1 MADQSLPKARAP
13 RTAGTTETPEAALD
27 GGVREGASADT
38 GTAGKEGISRRLL
51 LGTAGATGLVLGAAG
66 GAVGYAARPA
76 EATPLASVGADQVM
90 FHGKHQPGILQGLQA
105 RGHLVAFDLAPG
117 VGRKE
122 AAALLR
128 RWSET
133 AQRLMAGEAAKQDDT
148 DVARDAGPS
157 SLTITFGFGHSF
169 FGRTGL
175 DEQRPVSLDP
185 LPDFSSDQL
194 DKARSNGDLWVQ
206 IGANDALVAFH
217 ALRAIQKDAGRAAKV
232 RWQMNGFNRSPG
244 ATAHPMT
251 ARNLMGQ
258 MDGTRNPKPTDAD
271 FDERIFVPESGSND
285 PAWMAN
291 GSYAVVRR
299 IRMLLDDWEQLSVK
313 EQEDVI
319 GRRKSDGAPLSGGTE
334 TSEMDL
340 EKTDKA
346 GNLVVPI
353 NAHARI
359 TRPDQN
365 GGAAM
370 LRRPFSYHDG
380 IGTDGVPDAGLL
392 FICWQADPLRGFV
405 TVQRKL
411 DRGDALSTFIRHE
424 AAAERRVQLVDAG
437 QLAVAGGVQLLAP
450 AAQLPVQEALGTA
463 EVRQPHRR
471 RIHRVQFDERVH
483 QGQHRVPGA
492 LRAERGQ
499 LVGGAVRGAL
509 DELHDVE
516 RSPEHLLV
524 LAQQHRPRHRHV
536 RRVQRADHAVLP
548 LHVVRRGEDMAE
560 RGPPYDPLRRA
571 VADRVGE
578 VRASALDQP
587 AGQRA
592 LRQTGPLAIEQAV
605 QPVEVES
612 GRMVGAHHRS

>member
-1 MADQSLPKARAP
+1 MADQSIPEAR
-13 RTAGTTETPEAALD
+13 TPEASPE
-27 GGVREGASADT
+27 GVVSPEAAQ
-38 GTAGKEGISRRLL
+38 KEGISRRTL

-66 GAVGYAARPA
+66 GAVGYAAAPA
-76 EATPLASVGADQVM
+76 QATPLTSLGADQVM
-90 FHGKHQPGILQGLQA
+90 FHGKHQPGITTALQA
-105 RGHLVAFDLAPG
+105 RGHLVAFDLAAG
-117 VGRKE
+117 AGRKE

-133 AQRLMAGEAAKQDDT
+133 ARRLMAGEPATQDDT

-169 FGRTGL
+169 FDRTGL
-175 DEQRPVSLDP
+175 QKQRPVALDP

-217 ALRAIQKDAGRAAKV
+217 ALRAIQKEGGSAARV

-258 MDGTRNPKPTDAD
+258 IDGTRNPKPADSD
-271 FDERIFVPESGSND
+271 FDQRIFVPASGSND

-299 IRMLLDDWEQLSVK
+299 IRMLLDDWEQLSLK
-313 EQEDVI
+313 EQENVI

-334 TSEMDL
+334 TTEMDL
-340 EKTDKA
+340 EKTDA
-346 GNLVVPI
+346 EGNLVVPI

-380 IGTDGVPDAGLL
+380 FGTDGVPDAGLL

-411 DRGDALSTFIRHE
+411 DRGDALSQFIRHE
-424 AAAERRVQLVDAG
+424 ASGLFAVPGGAAEG
-437 QLAVAGGVQLLAP
+437 QYVGQELL
-450 AAQLPVQEALGTA
+450 EG
-463 EVRQPHRR
+463 
-471 RIHRVQFDERVH
+471 
-483 QGQHRVPGA
+483 
-492 LRAERGQ
+492 
-499 LVGGAVRGAL
+499 
-509 DELHDVE
+509 
-516 RSPEHLLV
+516 
-524 LAQQHRPRHRHV
+524 
-536 RRVQRADHAVLP
+536 
-548 LHVVRRGEDMAE
+548 
-560 RGPPYDPLRRA
+560 
-571 VADRVGE
+571 
-578 VRASALDQP
+578 
-587 AGQRA
+587 
-592 LRQTGPLAIEQAV
+592 
-605 QPVEVES
+605 
-612 GRMVGAHHRS
+612 